1 MRRRVIVS
9 GLSLLVPGVSA
20 APAIAQPTAPAQ
32 DTDHV
37 EDEEGDEIV
46 VQATRSGRRV
56 QDEPIRV
63 EVINREEIEEKLLMT
78 PGNIAMLVA
87 ETPGVR
93 TQVTSPSLG
102 AANIRMQGMKG
113 RYTQLLSDG
122 LPLYGGQAPAIGLLQ
137 IRPTDLGQVEVIKG
151 AASALYGPSALGG
164 VINLIS
170 RRPGDTPEGD
180 LVLNATSRNG
190 QDVTVYTSTPLGGD
204 WSGSVTG
211 GFNRQSQQDLDGD
224 GWADMPG
231 YERWTVRPRL
241 FWNGAGGAKVYLTA
255 GAMTEQRE
263 GGTLPG
269 RTAPDGQP
277 FLQTQGST
285 RFDGGLVAEVPL
297 APGTLH
303 VRASGMTQSDDR
315 RFGDTIEDNRRRTFF
330 GEASFS
336 GRSDRTSW
344 LAGAAFQADLFRSAN
359 FAAFNYSYTVPA
371 LFAQVEHDVLD
382 ELTLAGSARWDAHS
396 EYGSRVSPRLSLLY
410 RPGPWTVR
418 ASLGRGFYAP
428 TPFVEEIEEAGLSRL
443 APIGSLKAETAD
455 TASLDLG
462 YTRGPIEATVTFFA
476 SSIDNAVQLTT
487 IAPERVALINADGL
501 TRTRGAEL
509 FLRYRWQ
516 AFTLTGSYVYVDASE
531 PDPDAA
537 GRRTMPITPRHSAGL
552 VAMWEKHGRGRFGL
566 EAYYTGRQQLD
577 DNPYRTRSRPY
588 FELGAMGELVLG
600 KVSLF
605 LNAENLLNIRQ
616 TKYDPLLL
624 PQRALD
630 GRCLGADRRVHD
642 QRRDTPAFRRRVTRR
657 SLARSSRN
665 SPSACRTI
673 CHPPLTPRAARM
685 AATMMS
691 GQAVPVPNTP
701 AAAATTARLPMTS
714 LREQIHTD
722 RRLASPSR

>member
-1 MRRRVIVS
+1 MRRSVIVS
-9 GLSLLVPGVSA
+9 GLSLLALGMSSVPARAQTA
-20 APAIAQPTAPAQ
+20 AQAEDHGQ
-32 DTDHV
+32 D
-37 EDEEGDEIV
+37 EAEEGEDIV
-46 VQATRSGRRV
+46 VQATRTGRRV

-137 IRPTDLGQVEVIKG
+137 IPPTDLGQVEVIKG
-151 AASALYGPSALGG
+151 SASALYGPSALGG
-164 VINLIS
+164 VINLVS
-170 RRPGDTPEGD
+170 RRPGDALEGD
-180 LVLNATSRNG
+180 LVLNATSRDG
-190 QDVTVYTSTPLGGD
+190 QDVTAYASTPLGGD
-204 WSGSVTG
+204 WSTSVTG
-211 GFNRQSQQDLDGD
+211 GFNRQSRQDLDGD
-224 GWADMPG
+224 SWVDMPT

-241 FWNGAGGAKVYLTA
+241 FWTGADGASVYLTA
-255 GAMTEQRE
+255 GAMTEQRQ

-269 RTAPDGQP
+269 GAAPDGQP
-277 FLQTQGST
+277 FPQTLDST
-285 RFDGGLVAEVPL
+285 RFDGGLVAEIPV

-303 VRASGMTQSDDR
+303 LRASGMTQRDDR
-315 RFGDTIEDNRRRTFF
+315 RFGATIEQNRRRTFF

-336 GRSDRTSW
+336 GRSGTTSW
-344 LAGAAFQADLFRSAN
+344 LAGAAFQADLFRSRT
-359 FAAFNYSYTVPA
+359 FPDFNYSYTVPA
-371 LFAQVEHDVLD
+371 LFAQVEYDVARD
-382 ELTLAGSARWDAHS
+382 VTLAGSARWDAHS

-443 APIGSLKAETAD
+443 APIGNLRAETAD

-462 YTRGPIEATVTFFA
+462 YARGSIEASVTFFA
-476 SSIDNAVQLTT
+476 SNIDNAVQLTT
-487 IAPERVALINADGL
+487 IAPDRVALVNADGL

-509 FLRYRWQ
+509 FLRYRWR
-516 AFTLTGSYVYVDASE
+516 AFTVTGSYVYVDASE
-531 PDPDAA
+531 PDPDRM
-537 GRRTMPITPRHSAGL
+537 GRRTVPITPRHSAGL

-600 KVSLF
+600 RVSLF
-605 LNAENLLNIRQ
+605 LNAENLLDIRQ

-624 PQRALD
+624 PQRAPD
-630 GRCLGADRRVHD
+630 GRWTVDAWAPTDGFTV
-642 QRRDTPAFRRRVTRR
+642 
-657 SLARSSRN
+657 N
-665 SPSACRTI
+665 GGI
-673 CHPPLTPRAARM
+673 
-685 AATMMS
+685 
-691 GQAVPVPNTP
+691 
-701 AAAATTARLPMTS
+701 RL
-714 LREQIHTD
+714 RFGGE
-722 RRLASPSR
+722 